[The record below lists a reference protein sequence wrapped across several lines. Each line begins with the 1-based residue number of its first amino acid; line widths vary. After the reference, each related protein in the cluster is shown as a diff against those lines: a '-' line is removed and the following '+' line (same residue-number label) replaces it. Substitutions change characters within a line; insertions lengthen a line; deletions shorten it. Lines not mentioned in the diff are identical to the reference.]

1 MSTRT
6 WELFGGQCWMERVP
20 GGAIVCG
27 EKYQILEARA
37 FSQTCRTFK
46 GFAGNQLKH
55 NDEGGR
61 LIA

>member
-1 MSTRT
+1 
-6 WELFGGQCWMERVP
+6 MERVP

-55 NDEGGR
+55 KDEGGR